1 MCVRGKDRQTS
12 VPLGLE
18 EMIDVHA
25 DSFHMGEGTEL
36 KKLHVPSDFY
46 FCTRLQRLEMK

>member
-1 MCVRGKDRQTS
+1 MCVRGEDRQTS

-25 DSFHMGEGTEL
+25 DSFHMGEGTENSKSCVSL
-36 KKLHVPSDFY
+36 VTSISVHVCRD
-46 FCTRLQRLEMK
+46 